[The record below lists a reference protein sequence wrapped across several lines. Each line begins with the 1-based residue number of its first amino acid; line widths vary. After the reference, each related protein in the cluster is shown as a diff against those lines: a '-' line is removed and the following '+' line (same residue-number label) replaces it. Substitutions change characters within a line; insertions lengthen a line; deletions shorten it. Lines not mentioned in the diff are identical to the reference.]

1 MRVRVGVVVARVRVY
16 VRRCG
21 RTAEQGNGLHF
32 VVMLRDVVAAADCR
46 ARGRRRGIIAEELRV
61 DAEYERGVDGP
72 PRAADLGRELV
83 QRVEVL

>member
-1 MRVRVGVVVARVRVY
+1 MRVRVGVVVTRVRVY

-21 RTAEQGNGLHF
+21 HTAEQGNGLHF
-32 VVMLRDVVAAADCR
+32 VVMLRDAVATVDCC
-46 ARGRRRGIIAEELRV
+46 RGRGIIAEELRV